1 MRGFFFWSIR
11 MAKLSPVF
19 NWAELINGIP
29 ATGAKVFTYVAG
41 SSTKQNTY
49 TDEGGLTA
57 NPNPIVLDAR
67 GEPPNDIWLTEGQSY
82 KFVFTASTDTDP
94 PTSPIRT
101 IDDIT
106 GVNDTG
112 VTTSQWVDSGVTP
125 TYVNAT
131 SFTLPGDQTTE
142 FQVNRR
148 IKATVTAGT
157 EYGYISASVF
167 GALTTVTVVLDSGA
181 LDSGLS
187 AVQLGLITPANTSFP
202 ILPDDAFKVSGSSD
216 KTKLIALEVDGLT
229 TGTTRTWTAQDK
241 NITVAGLDDVAGGSN
256 LGSKLQN
263 IDAAVDSNALT
274 ITINPTTLDFRST
287 TLTDGTPNTV
297 TLSSPVT
304 VTFPNGATG
313 GTINGQSAR
322 FAVLAINNAGTIE
335 AAAVNLAGGNQLD
348 ETNLITTT
356 TIGTG
361 ADSNNVIYS
370 TTGRTNVAYRVVGFI
385 DITEATAGVW
395 ATSPNLVQGYGG
407 QALAALSS
415 LGYGQTWQDFTGSRA
430 QLTTYYNTTGK
441 SIAVAITGISGGV
454 TSGFAATVN
463 GVVVFTNSTSDG
475 TVGST
480 IGGMFLVPVG
490 QSYSVQFFGGAAS
503 SWKEL
508 R

>member
-1 MRGFFFWSIR
+1 V
-11 MAKLSPVF
+11 AKLSPVF
-19 NWAELINGIP
+19 NWAEFINGIP
-29 ATGAKVFTYVAG
+29 ATGAKVFTYAAG

-57 NPNPIVLDAR
+57 NPNPIILDAR

-131 SFTLPGDQTTE
+131 QFTLPGDQTTE

-157 EYGYISASVF
+157 VYGYISASVF
-167 GALTTVTVVLDSGA
+167 GALTTVTVVLDSGT

-229 TGTTRTWTAQDK
+229 TGTTRIWTAQDK
-241 NITVAGLDDVAGGSN
+241 NITVAGLDDVAGGSK
-256 LGSKLQN
+256 LGEKLQD
-263 IDAAVDSNALT
+263 IDAPVAANALT

-287 TLTDGTPNTV
+287 TLTDGTPT
-297 TLSSPVT
+297 TLSLAAAVT
-304 VTFPNGATG
+304 VVVPNTATL
-313 GTINGQSAR
+313 GTINATAAR
-322 FAVLAINNAGTIE
+322 LAVLAINNAGTIE
-335 AAAVNLAGGNQLD
+335 AAVVNLAGGNQLD

-395 ATSPNLVQGYGG
+395 ATAPTLVQPTGG
-407 QALAALSS
+407 QALASLSS
-415 LGYGQTWQDFTGSRA
+415 LGYGQTTQDVSGSRSA
-430 QLTTYYNTTGK
+430 ATTYTNTRGK
-441 SIAVAITGISGGV
+441 PMMVAIGV
-454 TSGFAATVN
+454 TLSSTNVAFRINGATF
-463 GVVVFTNSTSDG
+463 GIA
-475 TVGST
+475 GST
-480 IGGMFLVPVG
+480 VQSQLGGMVMPGETYGLFIT
-490 QSYSVQFFGGAAS
+490 SGAS
-503 SWKEL
+503 LTITSWKEQF
-508 R
+508 